1 MEIAVLPYADTNRIQ
16 IRKFFIAFQGD
27 LHEFDIHIKKNK
39 KNTQKKKTNNN
50 IQVVRCWIRMFQLQ
64 SWKDFV

>member
-27 LHEFDIHIKKNK
+27 LHEFDIHIKKQ
-39 KNTQKKKTNNN
+39 KNTQKKN
-50 IQVVRCWIRMFQLQ
+50 QQQHSGSEVL
-64 SWKDFV
+64 D